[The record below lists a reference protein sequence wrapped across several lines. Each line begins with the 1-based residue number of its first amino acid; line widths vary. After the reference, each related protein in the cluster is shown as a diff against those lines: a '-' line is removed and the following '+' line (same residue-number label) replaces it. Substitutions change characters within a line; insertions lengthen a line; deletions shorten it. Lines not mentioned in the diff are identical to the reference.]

1 MDDEL
6 KVVII
11 CVTTLALT
19 IVSIVGFTCTSN
31 YYEHKFAIEQGYEQ
45 VQIEG
50 SQTLRW
56 VKNIDD

>member
-1 MDDEL
+1 MDNEL
-6 KVVII
+6 KVVVI
-11 CVTTLALT
+11 CVTALAST
-19 IVSIVGFTCTSN
+19 IVLIVAIVCTSN
-31 YYEHKFAIEQGYEQ
+31 YYASKFAIEQGYEQ